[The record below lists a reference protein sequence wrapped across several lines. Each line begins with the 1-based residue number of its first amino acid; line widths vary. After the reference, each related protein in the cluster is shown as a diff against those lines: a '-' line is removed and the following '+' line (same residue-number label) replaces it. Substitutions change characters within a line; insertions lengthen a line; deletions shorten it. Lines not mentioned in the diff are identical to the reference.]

1 MAYTINKTDGTIL
14 ANVADGQIDQL
25 SSDITLIGKNYS
37 GFGEALNENLVKML
51 ENFANS
57 ARPSRPIRGQIWF
70 DTTENKLKVYTG
82 TTFVPVSSATISNAQ
97 PNTLGVGDLWFN
109 DVDKQLY
116 FYDGVSVILLGPS
129 YSVSQGLSGLRI
141 QTILDKNNTSRVITL
156 LYTNGTLIGIFS
168 KDQFIPKLP
177 IPGFNDAGED
187 KIIIPGFNA
196 GSLTGIKFN
205 VTATNAEKLD
215 NTLASNFARKD
226 QSNIFQFQTV
236 VASDDGISFGAGQQG
251 LLDIEVGNVRINNT
265 ATNRNLELK
274 VRRGVDSETAINI
287 ISATQEIKMYE
298 GYPNSLVTLGGN
310 LTIDGNLIV
319 SGTTTSINTTVISV
333 ADKNIE
339 LANSEN
345 PSDNQADGGGITLKG
360 TTDHTF
366 IWKYDSAV
374 IGEANESWNTTE
386 SINIAS
392 GKAFKINGVDIL
404 TADVCNVSSFPNVN
418 QFGPQLSITAD
429 DVYIND
435 NRISTLQISQ
445 DLELAPTGNVK
456 IINNKK
462 VFGLTT
468 TNETFPSQVDES
480 ADLLPA
486 DQLSEATSKKYV
498 TNFVRRR
505 SIALSLDITDA
516 PSNGAIALLLTQVAP
531 PNEYED
537 GTIARILCSALSTTA
552 VVVNVNS
559 LINKTRNVEYN
570 TPTGTN
576 FPLQDITLSPATI
589 PGQSISVFRTV
600 KVFELIAGSWSF
612 RP

>member
-57 ARPSRPIRGQIWF
+57 TRPSRPVRGQIWF

-82 TTFVPVSSATISNAQ
+82 TSFVPVSSATISNTQ

-109 DVDKQLY
+109 DIDKQLY

-129 YSVSQGLSGLRI
+129 YSASQGLSGLKV

-156 LYTNGTLIGIFS
+156 FYTNGTLIGIFS

-177 IPGFNDAGED
+177 IAGFNDAGED

-196 GSLTGIKFN
+196 GSLSGIKFN

-236 VASDDGISFGAGQQG
+236 VANDDGVSFGAGQQG

-298 GYPNSLVTLGGN
+298 GQPNSLVSLGGN
-310 LTIDGNLIV
+310 LTINGNLIV

-339 LANSEN
+339 LANTEN
-345 PSDNQADGGGITLKG
+345 PTDAQADGGGLILKG
-360 TTDHTF
+360 NNDHTF

-374 IGEANESWNTTE
+374 VGEANESWNTTE

-429 DVYIND
+429 DIYLND
-435 NRISTLQISQ
+435 NRISTLAPSQ

-462 VFGLTT
+462 IFGLST
-468 TNETFPSQVDES
+468 TNETLPSQVTES
-480 ADLLPA
+480 AGLLSA
-486 DQLSEATSKKYV
+486 DELSEATSKKYV
-498 TNFVRRR
+498 TNLVRRR
-505 SIALSLDITDA
+505 SIVLSLDITDA
-516 PSNGAIALLLTQVAP
+516 PSNGAIALLLTQIAP
-531 PNEYED
+531 PNEYEN
-537 GTIARILCSALSTTA
+537 GTVARLLCSALSTTA

-559 LINKTRNVEYN
+559 LVNKTKNVEYN

-576 FPLQDITLSPATI
+576 FPLQDITLSPATV

-600 KVFELIAGSWSF
+600 KTFELIAGSWSF
-612 RP
+612 VP